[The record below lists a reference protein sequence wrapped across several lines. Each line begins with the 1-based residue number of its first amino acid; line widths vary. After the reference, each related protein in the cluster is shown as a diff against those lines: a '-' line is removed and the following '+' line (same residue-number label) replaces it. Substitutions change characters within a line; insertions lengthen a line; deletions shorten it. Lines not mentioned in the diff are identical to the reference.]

1 MHIPV
6 QFNAVL
12 LLFGLCVCLLYA
24 CCVEYKYFA
33 IKLCVSCSKTILA
46 FYGMK
51 TTDHVAAVRL
61 GISSHALLLGVV
73 KLMYSTSTT
82 CTLLTLQLS
91 NVNVTNCYST
101 THRCICLLPDLLE
114 FFLLYE
120 CRWHHVEITK
130 ETYC

>member
-12 LLFGLCVCLLYA
+12 LLFVCVCLLYA

-61 GISSHALLLGVV
+61 SLALLLGVV
-73 KLMYSTSTT
+73 KLLMSINVLHFNYMYSTDLTT
-82 CTLLTLQLS
+82 IKC
-91 NVNVTNCYST
+91 
-101 THRCICLLPDLLE
+101 
-114 FFLLYE
+114 
-120 CRWHHVEITK
+120 
-130 ETYC
+130 